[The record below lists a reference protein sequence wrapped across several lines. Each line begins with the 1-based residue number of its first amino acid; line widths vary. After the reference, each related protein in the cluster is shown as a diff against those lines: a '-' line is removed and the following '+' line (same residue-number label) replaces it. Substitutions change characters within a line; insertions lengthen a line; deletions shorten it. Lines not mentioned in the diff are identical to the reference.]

1 MRKVDLAIVK
11 HTGTNYGLVNIGDYI
26 QICAAEQFMP
36 SINLAIERD
45 RLNQSLNNKTL
56 IILNGWF
63 TNHPENW
70 PPNKN
75 LSPLFVSFHLQPAS
89 AKKILSKQQ
98 NIDFFKMHQPIGCRD
113 YNTVKML
120 QEKGIK
126 HILVIASPQLL
137 TSNTNQ
143 LKSEKGVYC

>member
-1 MRKVDLAIVK
+1 MRKADLAIVK

-45 RLNQSLNNKTL
+45 QLTQSLKNKTL

-75 LSPLFVSFHLQPAS
+75 LYPLFVSFHLQPAS
-89 AKKILSKQQ
+89 AKVILSKQHGSYFFRFLSII
-98 NIDFFKMHQPIGCRD
+98 NI
-113 YNTVKML
+113 NSV
-120 QEKGIK
+120 GIYK
-126 HILVIASPQLL
+126 
-137 TSNTNQ
+137 
-143 LKSEKGVYC
+143 

>member
-1 MRKVDLAIVK
+1 MACKHRRLYSDLCSRAV
-11 HTGTNYGLVNIGDYI
+11 Y
-26 QICAAEQFMP
+26 A

-89 AKKILSKQQ
+89 AKKFYQ
-98 NIDFFKMHQPIGCRD
+98 NNRISISLR
-113 YNTVKML
+113 
-120 QEKGIK
+120 
-126 HILVIASPQLL
+126 S
-137 TSNTNQ
+137 TN
-143 LKSEKGVYC
+143 L